1 MDNAQV
7 KKSGPDFKALGL
19 KSAAEIIDILAMLK
33 IEGERVIKD
42 DSVLLNPQAKAKSV
56 MEFFIKRFRLDPAK
70 LPYLAS
76 LVKHDLKNGKI
87 SWRKT

>member
-1 MDNAQV
+1 MTTQNQQN
-7 KKSGPDFKALGL
+7 KGPDLKALGF
-19 KSAAEIIDILAMLK
+19 KSPAEIIDILAMLK
-33 IEGERVIKD
+33 IDGERVIKD

-56 MEFFIKRFRLDPAK
+56 MGFFIKRFKLDPAK